1 MGFQAWSVSFDA
13 LLRRRPEEKTMFRKI
28 LIAATLAA
36 TASVGFG
43 ATADAKS
50 HGPKNGFVIADGD
63 TGRVLYDDGNDD
75 AFCVTRR
82 RFVGFDWYGEPIFRR
97 VTRCR

>member
-1 MGFQAWSVSFDA
+1 
-13 LLRRRPEEKTMFRKI
+13 MFRKI

-36 TASVGFG
+36 TAAIGFG
-43 ATADAKS
+43 ATAEAK
-50 HGPKNGFVIADGD
+50 PKNGFVIADGD

-82 RFVGFDWYGEPIFRR
+82 RFVGFDWYGNPMFRR